1 MVMMNAAFTLI
12 LAATFTA
19 PALAQA
25 PPPLPAPAPR
35 AAPQPPRPPAPHDFH
50 IDIPD
55 FGPEMTRGLEEGLRD
70 MERALRTLDL
80 DVRLDE
86 NLARVEAHVAEMAAL
101 AAADV
106 AAAVRQLPV
115 PPVPPV
121 PPRDP
126 RQAEREKQ
134 RPPRS
139 RFPQGWVES
148 TEPFSRTFKVGRN
161 AALLVSNVGGNI
173 QVSPGGN
180 DQVEVQAMKHAWAPN
195 AEQAKERLADAVIEA
210 YATATR
216 VELRV
221 EYAGRKDGRGVDIEF
236 DIKIPTDASVELR
249 TVSGDIRVTNI
260 KGEVR
265 VQGVSGNLHLDGTP
279 RLAVVKTVSGDIM
292 LANAGADAQLA
303 VSSVSGDLLAQ
314 TLTARSVDLNTV
326 NGDVR
331 LGAWTGDRALIRTLD
346 GDIDLQTSLT
356 KGGRYEIE
364 SHSGDI
370 FLSLPE
376 QPGFDL
382 DTHTFSGKIRIDFPI
397 KSEGPIR
404 DSDRGPRSIRGTYGD
419 ASSSLRVQ
427 TFSGDLTVTRR

>member
-1 MVMMNAAFTLI
+1 MIMMNAASTLM
-12 LAATFTA
+12 LVAALTA
-19 PALAQA
+19 PAIAQTPQTVPA
-25 PPPLPAPAPR
+25 PRPAPAP
-35 AAPQPPRPPAPHDFH
+35 QPLPPTIH
-50 IDIPD
+50 IDLPD
-55 FGPEMTRGLEEGLRD
+55 DLGREITRGLEEGMREMERTLRD
-70 MERALRTLDL
+70 LEL
-80 DVRLDE
+80 DVRLDADM
-86 NLARVEAHVAEMAAL
+86 ARVGAKIAVEMAEL
-101 AAADV
+101 A
-106 AAAVRQLPV
+106 RQLPV

-134 RPPRS
+134 RPQRP

-148 TEPFSRTFKVGRN
+148 TEPFSRSFKVGRN
-161 AALLVSNVGGNI
+161 AALLVANVGGNI

-180 DQVEVQAMKHAWAPN
+180 DQIEVQALKHAWAPN
-195 AEQAKERLADAVIEA
+195 PEQAKERLGDAVIEA

-236 DIKIPTDASVELR
+236 DIKLPVDASVELR
-249 TVSGDIRVTNI
+249 TVSGDIRVTNV

-265 VQGVSGNLHLDGTP
+265 VQGVSGNLHLEGTP
-279 RLAVVKTVSGDIM
+279 RLAVVKTVSGDIT
-292 LANAGADAQLA
+292 LANAGADAQLSI
-303 VSSVSGDLLAQ
+303 SSVSGDLLAQ

-331 LGAWTGDRALIRTLD
+331 LGSWSGDRALIRTLD

-382 DTHTFSGKIRIDFPI
+382 DTHTFSGRIRIDFPI

-404 DSDRGPRSIRGTYGD
+404 DSDRGPRSVRGTYGD
-419 ASSSLRVQ
+419 ASSSLRIQ